1 MDRWELRVLCAG
13 SCEGWAR
20 ASMTAP
26 GHMGARRGPLTRA
39 CLGSSNGAFK
49 NLLNDSAGRPS
60 CGRHFLPWGPAAP
73 LPRSTPNIWSNTFKS
88 SHHTVSR
95 AVAAVRADAAYGGL
109 GLGGAAPGLRPK
121 PTGNG
126 ISATIM
132 NRDSIHMMLWLQGGG
147 RECTCPLPS
156 VGPRVCTGQAR
167 ALMVVWDCECPCL
180 PDQRTHLWKIHH
192 SPQASQIQPAWGRA
206 WREVTKAT
214 PEEQERGLQIM
225 KGWMG
230 HLRRR
235 APPPHSGGGQRG
247 TASSPSHSVPF

>member
-1 MDRWELRVLCAG
+1 M
-13 SCEGWAR
+13 
-20 ASMTAP
+20 AP
-26 GHMGARRGPLTRA
+26 GHVGAGGGPLTRA

-49 NLLNDSAGRPS
+49 NLLNGSAARPS

-88 SHHTVSR
+88 SHHTLST
-95 AVAAVRADAAYGGL
+95 AVAAVRVDAAYGGL

-132 NRDSIHMMLWLQGGG
+132 NLDSIHMMLRLPGGG
-147 RECTCPLPS
+147 RECTGPLRS

-167 ALMVVWDCECPCL
+167 PLTVVWDCEWPCL

-192 SPQASQIQPAWGRA
+192 SPRASQIQPAWGRA

-225 KGWMG
+225 KGWAG

-235 APPPHSGGGQRG
+235 FPHRPPGVGREELLPAPLTLSLSE
-247 TASSPSHSVPF
+247 TACV